1 MQPTVV
7 GVLVGILLGLALVL
21 TSFADMLVVAL
32 FGILGYVTVKV
43 VRGEIDLSQYLG
55 GSPSRK
61 RS

>member
-43 VRGEIDLSQYLG
+43 VQGEIDLSQYLG
-55 GSPSRK
+55 GSPGRK

>member
-43 VRGEIDLSQYLG
+43 VQGEIDLSQYLG